1 MIEIDKLIA
10 SARHDGRTGDLEIL
24 KMLKAELLKEQ
35 VSETR
40 KLPITAKRS
49 ETPLSNDEQ
58 QAVLRRMVKA
68 RKAYIDAY
76 TSAGRLEL
84 AEHELQEIKFLESY
98 LDKEPSIEEVLKT
111 LSAWIQET
119 TGIPQELGPRMGLAK
134 KAFPSIPPRLLSQA
148 LKELG

>member
-1 MIEIDKLIA
+1 MIEIDELITA
-10 SARHDGRTGDLEIL
+10 ARRSGNTADLEIL

-40 KLPITAKRS
+40 KLPATAKRS
-49 ETPLSNDEQ
+49 ETPLTHDEQ

-68 RKAYIDAY
+68 RKASIDAY
-76 TSAGRLEL
+76 TSAGRPEL

-119 TGIPQELGPRMGLAK
+119 TGIPQEFGPRMGLAK

>member
-58 QAVLRRMVKA
+58 QAVLMRMVKA
-68 RKAYIDAY
+68 RKASIDAY

-119 TGIPQELGPRMGLAK
+119 TGIPQEFGPRMGLAK

>member
-119 TGIPQELGPRMGLAK
+119 TGIPQEFGPRMGLAK